1 MTAENF
7 NTETLLALMAKLQ
20 FIVKAAHEKGIGAG
34 RSEPRYDAIEIKGKD
49 LLNKLEKLIPAVM
62 LEEIAGITQLTKDLY
77 KLLGEKESDVTTRTN
92 GRDN

>member
-34 RSEPRYDAIEIKGKD
+34 RSEPRYDAIEIKGKE
-49 LLNKLEKLIPAVM
+49 LLMKLEKLIPAAM
-62 LEEIAGITQLTKDLY
+62 LEDIAGIKQLTKDLY
-77 KLLGEKESDVTTRTN
+77 QMFDETESEVTH
-92 GRDN
+92 GRGN